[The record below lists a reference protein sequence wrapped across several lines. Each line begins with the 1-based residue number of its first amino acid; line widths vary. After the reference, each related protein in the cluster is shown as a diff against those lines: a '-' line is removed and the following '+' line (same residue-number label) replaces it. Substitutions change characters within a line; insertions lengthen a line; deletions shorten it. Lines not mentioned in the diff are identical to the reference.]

1 MSEAALRS
9 APRLAW
15 PFSQSDL
22 FRWLHAALVGVI
34 VLFIAVPVA
43 VTMVMS
49 FNDASLIRFPIRAWS
64 LRWYFDFFNSSQ
76 WTQALLNSLEIAAY
90 TTLVSTVFG
99 TIAAYAFTR
108 LIFPLK
114 GAFYFLVMLP
124 LFMPGIVLGLG
135 IAIAF
140 GGVELFGIQLYGGKA
155 LVVVA
160 HCLWAMPLTFMVMEA
175 TFKTFDE
182 RLVEAAYDLGGGPV
196 RTFLEV
202 TLPMVSTGVISGALF
217 SFVISLNEFVMALF
231 LTTRDT
237 QTLPV
242 LMWLSLRSAGTPRLA
257 VAAVVLAAAVFL
269 SLVLVMLWYARH
281 VRKLR

>member
-1 MSEAALRS
+1 MSEGVLRPS
-9 APRLAW
+9 ARMVW

-22 FRWLHAALVGVI
+22 FRWLHAALVTLV

-43 VTMVMS
+43 VTAVMS

-64 LRWYFDFFNSSQ
+64 LRWYFDFFSSSQ

-108 LIFPLK
+108 LKFPWK

-140 GGVELFGIQLYGGKA
+140 GGV
-155 LVVVA
+155 
-160 HCLWAMPLTFMVMEA
+160 
-175 TFKTFDE
+175 
-182 RLVEAAYDLGGGPV
+182 
-196 RTFLEV
+196 
-202 TLPMVSTGVISGALF
+202 
-217 SFVISLNEFVMALF
+217 
-231 LTTRDT
+231 
-237 QTLPV
+237 
-242 LMWLSLRSAGTPRLA
+242 
-257 VAAVVLAAAVFL
+257 
-269 SLVLVMLWYARH
+269 
-281 VRKLR
+281 